1 VATNRTVRY
10 IKFASSN
17 SSIHN
22 GSGGVNSDGDVGSY
36 QQPTFRPY
44 DRRSLG
50 TGQAWNV
57 GSQKVTLSH
66 SNTTSQT
73 LSIRFTNDDDGKAI
87 GAPDYGGGTPV
98 SMLIPYRGIPTSRCA
113 AYVQTIAYYVRT
125 FTENASGA
133 SCTFNINIKA
143 GPGNWD
149 GGPPSINP
157 QEFNFTQ
164 INSSGNGFRGEKII
178 PKGRGTLYHSGSD
191 FDFDGHIN
199 PSLVSNV
206 EDFNFFSPPGFGFSD
221 WIPTFDNSTAM
232 VGDGTSTVDIKITT
246 DWGGGE
252 GSITFYANPQ
262 QIFDI
267 NQSTTSTVLH
277 YQGLDIEMD
286 GSDSD
291 HTIPTMTTTS
301 TMAVVANQEFFLDN
315 LTLATTSSVSEDSVN
330 TKICPQTDL
339 ATTSS
344 LSVTPSFKLGFTK
357 TLDATSLFLVSTA
370 NLTLLDNETLTASTS
385 LSATPSFKIGT
396 LETLTASTSTATA
409 AGIKFDIT
417 GDYIWDSFNLN
428 TYFEVGYAADNFAL
442 EEGEYTWDF
451 LATTAWDDWP
461 VSTWLGNE
469 QTWDNWPDDVWE
481 TPYVL
486 NTNSSITLSPTFKLG
501 DVVTYTGAFTLAED
515 VALNQ
520 PAQASVS
527 ATTTFEATA
536 QGLLE
541 ASAALTGAFTPTLSV
556 GLKFALDDTP
566 IAITGA
572 FNTILTAS
580 AITDTFADIDVS
592 SSISITPTFKPA
604 GFGDFSVTTTTALI
618 PLFKPGGLAALTAFA
633 STLQV
638 GRLFFQADP
647 FNTIKV
653 DAETRTIVLPVENRQ
668 TLVMAENRVNI
679 VSAETRAHLVPQET
693 RSLKLNIPPMTN
705 AFSTPRVRSN
715 H

>member
-17 SSIHN
+17 SSTHN

-36 QQPTFRPY
+36 QQPTFQPY

-50 TGQAWNV
+50 TGQAWDI

-73 LSIRFTNDDDGKAI
+73 LSIRFTNDSDGLGI
-87 GAPDYGGGTPV
+87 GAPHYSGHTPV

-133 SCTFNINIKA
+133 SCTFNINVKA

-149 GGPPSINP
+149 GNPPSINP

-164 INSSGNGFRGEKII
+164 INSSGNAFRGERIV

-206 EDFNFFSPPGFGFSD
+206 ENFNFFSPPGFGFSD

-267 NQSTTSTVLH
+267 NQPTTSTVLH

-301 TMAVVANQEFFLDN
+301 TMAVAANQNHFLDD

-330 TKICPQTDL
+330 KKICPQTDL

-357 TLDATSLFLVSTA
+357 TLDATSLFLVTTA
-370 NLTLLDNETLTASTS
+370 NFTLLDNETLSASTS
-385 LSATPSFKIGT
+385 LAVTPSLKVGAI
-396 LETLTASTSTATA
+396 ETLTASTSTATA
-409 AGIKFDIT
+409 AGIIFDIT

-428 TYFEVGYAADNFAL
+428 TYFETGFAVDNFAL
-442 EEGEYTWDF
+442 SQGEYTWDF

-461 VSTWLGNE
+461 VETWLGDE
-469 QTWDNWPDDVWE
+469 QTWDNWPNDVWE
-481 TPYVL
+481 TPYVK
-486 NTNSSITLSPTFKLG
+486 NASASMSITPLFKLG
-501 DVVTYTGAFTLAED
+501 DVVTYTGSFTLEED
-515 VALNQ
+515 AALNQ

-527 ATTTFEATA
+527 ATTSVEATA

-541 ASAALTGAFTPTLSV
+541 ASAALTGAFTPTLLV
-556 GLKFALDDTP
+556 GLKYALDDTP

-572 FNTILTAS
+572 FNTVLTAS
-580 AITDTFADIDVS
+580 AITDTFADIDVT
-592 SSISITPTFKPA
+592 SSISITPTFKPS
-604 GFGDFSVTTTTALI
+604 GLLTITAATEFDLS
-618 PLFKPGGLAALTAFA
+618 PTFKPAGLAALTAFA

-705 AFSTPRVRSN
+705 QFSTPRVRSN